1 MVPLRSTSGRE
12 CGDVQWH
19 PEEFERARLA
29 RDPHFDGRVFIGVLT
44 TGIYCRPVCPAR
56 IPRRENIR
64 LYASAAAAAA
74 AGFRPCLR
82 CRPESAPGTPAWLGT
97 SHTVARALQLLAQG
111 VLDEGGMP
119 ALAQAVGVGERQLA
133 RLFQTHLGVSVV
145 TVARTQRLQL
155 AKKLIDETDLPMASV
170 CFAAGFS
177 SIRRFNAVFA
187 EVYGRTPLSLRRTR
201 PASATA
207 AAPPTSLTL
216 RLQYRPPFDWAAML
230 DYLQRRAIPGVE
242 WVTRDSYA
250 RSLMLEGD
258 VAFLQVQF
266 LPGTHQVLVHLH
278 GPQIRSLAQVLERVR
293 VMFDLKAVSADVDAH
308 LAQDP
313 RLQPLVAAYPGTR
326 VPVAWNGFE
335 VAVRAILGQQV
346 SVKAATTLVARLAA
360 AHGRP
365 CTAPAALPLTH
376 LFPEPAALA
385 EATLDGL
392 GITARRIAA
401 IQSLARAVQAGE
413 LRFDGNMATAQFVTR
428 IQQIPG
434 IGPWTAQYI
443 ALRALNDADAFPH
456 ADLILLRAAALPGET
471 LDPAALLALAERWRP
486 WRAYAV
492 LLLWRHHA
500 DGAATARI
508 PTVTGD

>member
-1 MVPLRSTSGRE
+1 MVPLTCTSGRE

-19 PEEFERARLA
+19 PEEFEQARLA

-64 LYASAAAAAA
+64 LFASAAAAAD

-111 VLDEGGMP
+111 ILDVGGMP
-119 ALAQAVGVGERQLA
+119 ALARAVGVGERQLS
-133 RLFQTHLGVSVV
+133 RLFQAHLGVSVLA
-145 TVARTQRLQL
+145 VATTQRLHL
-155 AKKLIDETDLPMASV
+155 AKKLIDETDLPMASI
-170 CFAAGFS
+170 CFAAGFN

-187 EVYGRTPLSLRRTR
+187 EVYGRTPLSLRKRQSV
-201 PASATA
+201 PATL
-207 AAPPTSLTL
+207 APPRSHLSL
-216 RLQYRPPFDWAAML
+216 RLQYRPPFDWAAL
-230 DYLQRRAIPGVE
+230 LAYLQYRAIPGVE

-250 RSLMLEGD
+250 RSLVLDGE
-258 VAFLQVQF
+258 VTFLQVQF
-266 LPGTHQVLVHLH
+266 LPHTHQVLVHLH
-278 GPQIRSLAQVLERVR
+278 GSPIRTLALVLERVR

-308 LAQDP
+308 LATDP

-326 VPVAWNGFE
+326 VPVAWDGFE

-346 SVKAATTLVARLAA
+346 SVKAATTLVALLAA

-365 CTAPAALPLTH
+365 CVAPGGLPLTH
-376 LFPEPAALA
+376 VFPEPAVLA
-385 EATLDGL
+385 DARLDGL

-401 IQSLARAVQAGE
+401 IQTLARTVQAGE
-413 LRFDGNMATAQFVTR
+413 LRFDGSMATAEFVTR

-456 ADLILLRAAALPGET
+456 ADLILLRAAARPGEM

-492 LLLWRHHA
+492 LLLWRHH
-500 DGAATARI
+500 GARAAAARNSI
-508 PTVTGD
+508 ATGD

>member
-1 MVPLRSTSGRE
+1 M
-12 CGDVQWH
+12 QWH

-64 LYASAAAAAA
+64 LFASAVAAAE

-119 ALAQAVGVGERQLA
+119 ALARAVGVGERQLA
-133 RLFQTHLGVSVV
+133 RLFQSHLGVSVLA
-145 TVARTQRLQL
+145 VATTQRLQL
-155 AKKLIDETDLPMASV
+155 AKKLIDETELPMASV

-187 EVYGRTPLSLRRTR
+187 EVYGRTPLSLRRGR
-201 PASATA
+201 
-207 AAPPTSLTL
+207 PTSAAGIGASTRITL
-216 RLQYRPPFDWAAML
+216 RLHYRPPFDWAAML
-230 DYLQRRAIPGVE
+230 EYLQRRAIPGVE
-242 WVTRDSYA
+242 WVTHDSYA
-250 RSLMLEGD
+250 RSLLLDGE

-266 LPGTHQVLVHLH
+266 LSGTHQVQVHLH
-278 GPQIRSLAQVLERVR
+278 SNRLQALPLVLERVR
-293 VMFDLKAVSADVDAH
+293 VMFDLKAVSAEVDAH

-313 RLQPLVAAYPGTR
+313 RLQPLVAAFPGTR
-326 VPVAWNGFE
+326 VPVAWDGFE

-346 SVKAATTLVARLAA
+346 SVKAATTLVARLAR

-365 CTAPAALPLTH
+365 CEAPAGLPLTH
-376 LFPEPAALA
+376 VFPSPAELA
-385 EATLDGL
+385 RASLDGL

-413 LRFDGNMATAQFVTR
+413 LRFDGSMATADFVAR

-492 LLLWRHHA
+492 LLLWRHHGRA
-500 DGAATARI
+500 TSTARI
-508 PTVTGD
+508 ANPKGD

>member
-1 MVPLRSTSGRE
+1 M
-12 CGDVQWH
+12 QWH
-19 PEEFERARLA
+19 PEEFEQARLA

-64 LYASAAAAAA
+64 LYASAAAAAE

-119 ALAQAVGVGERQLA
+119 ALARAVGVGERQLA
-133 RLFQTHLGVSVV
+133 RLFQSHLGVSVLA
-145 TVARTQRLQL
+145 VATTQRLQL

-187 EVYGRTPLSLRRTR
+187 EVYGRTPLSLRKGR
-201 PASATA
+201 PVPAG
-207 AAPPTSLTL
+207 AAPPTQVTL

-230 DYLQRRAIPGVE
+230 AYLHSRAIPGVE

-250 RSLMLEGD
+250 RSLVLDGEL
-258 VAFLQVQF
+258 AFLQVQF
-266 LPGTHQVLVHLH
+266 LPETHQVLVHLH
-278 GPQIRSLAQVLERVR
+278 SPQIRSLAQVLERVR

-308 LAQDP
+308 LATDP

-326 VPVAWNGFE
+326 VPVAWDGFE

-360 AHGRP
+360 ACGRP
-365 CTAPAALPLTH
+365 CVAPAGLPLTH
-376 LFPEPAALA
+376 VFPEPAVLA
-385 EATLDGL
+385 EAPLNGL

-401 IQSLARAVQAGE
+401 IQTLARTVQAGE
-413 LRFDGNMATAQFVTR
+413 LRFDGSMATAEFVTR

-492 LLLWRHHA
+492 LLLWRHH
-500 DGAATARI
+500 GARAAAARNSI
-508 PTVTGD
+508 ATGD

>member
-1 MVPLRSTSGRE
+1 M
-12 CGDVQWH
+12 QWH
-19 PEEFERARLA
+19 PEEFERARQA

-64 LYASAAAAAA
+64 LYTSAAAAAE

-119 ALAQAVGVGERQLA
+119 ALARAVGVGERQLA
-133 RLFQTHLGVSVV
+133 RLFQAHLGVSVLA
-145 TVARTQRLQL
+145 VATTQRLQL
-155 AKKLIDETDLPMASV
+155 AKKLIDETELPMASV

-187 EVYGRTPLSLRRTR
+187 SVYGRPPLSLRRGRTG
-201 PASATA
+201 ASTDTV
-207 AAPPTSLTL
+207 PPTGITL

-230 DYLQRRAIPGVE
+230 SYLQGRAIPGVE
-242 WVTRDSYA
+242 WVTADSYA
-250 RSLMLEGD
+250 RSLLLDGEP
-258 VAFLQVQF
+258 AFLHVQF
-266 LPGTHQVLVHLH
+266 LPDTHQVLVRLH
-278 GPQIRSLAQVLERVR
+278 SSRLQALPFVLERVR

-308 LAQDP
+308 LALDP
-313 RLQPLVAAYPGTR
+313 RLQPLVAACPGTR
-326 VPVAWNGFE
+326 VPVAWDGFE

-360 AHGRP
+360 AYGRP
-365 CTAPAALPLTH
+365 CVAPAGLPLTH
-376 LFPEPAALA
+376 VFPEPAVLA

-413 LRFDGNMATAQFVTR
+413 LRFDGSMATADFVAR

-500 DGAATARI
+500 NVTATARTS
-508 PTVTGD
+508 PVTGD

>member
-1 MVPLRSTSGRE
+1 M
-12 CGDVQWH
+12 QWH
-19 PEEFERARLA
+19 PEEFERARQA

-64 LYASAAAAAA
+64 LFASAAEAAE

-111 VLDEGGMP
+111 VLEEGGMP
-119 ALAQAVGVGERQLA
+119 ALARAVGVGERQLA
-133 RLFQTHLGVSVV
+133 RLFQTHLGVSVLA
-145 TVARTQRLQL
+145 VATTQRLQL
-155 AKKLIDETDLPMASV
+155 AKKLIDETELPMASV

-187 EVYGRTPLSLRRTR
+187 EVYGRPPLSLRRGR
-201 PASATA
+201 TA
-207 AAPPTSLTL
+207 ASTDTVPPTGITL

-230 DYLQRRAIPGVE
+230 NYLQRRAIPGVE
-242 WVTRDSYA
+242 WVTANSYA
-250 RSLMLEGD
+250 RSLLLDGEP
-258 VAFLQVQF
+258 AFLQVQF
-266 LPGTHQVLVHLH
+266 LPDTHQVLVRLH
-278 GPQIRSLAQVLERVR
+278 SSRLQALPFVLERVR

-313 RLQPLVAAYPGTR
+313 RLRPLVAAFPGTR
-326 VPVAWNGFE
+326 VPVAWDGFE

-346 SVKAATTLVARLAA
+346 SVKAATTLVARLAR

-365 CTAPAALPLTH
+365 CEAPAGLPLTH
-376 LFPEPAALA
+376 VFPSPAELA
-385 EATLDGL
+385 GASLDGL
-392 GITARRIAA
+392 GITARRITA

-413 LRFDGNMATAQFVTR
+413 LRFDGSMATADFVAR

-500 DGAATARI
+500 NVTATARTF
-508 PTVTGD
+508 PVTGD

>member
-1 MVPLRSTSGRE
+1 M
-12 CGDVQWH
+12 QWH

-29 RDPHFDGRVFIGVLT
+29 RDPHFDGRVFIGVIT

-64 LYASAAAAAA
+64 LFASAAAAAE

-82 CRPESAPGTPAWLGT
+82 CRPESAPGTPAWLGS
-97 SHTVARALQLLAQG
+97 SHTVARALHLLARG

-119 ALAQAVGVGERQLA
+119 ALARAVGVGERQLA
-133 RLFQTHLGVSVV
+133 RLFQTHLGVSVLA
-145 TVARTQRLQL
+145 VATTQRLHL

-187 EVYGRTPLSLRRTR
+187 EVYGRTPLSLRKGRAA
-201 PASATA
+201 PSLG
-207 AAPPTSLTL
+207 AAPPTHLTL
-216 RLQYRPPFDWAAML
+216 RLHYRPPFDWAAML
-230 DYLQRRAIPGVE
+230 AYLKQRAIPGVE
-242 WVTRDSYA
+242 WVTQDSYA
-250 RSLMLEGD
+250 RSLQLD
-258 VAFLQVQF
+258 DAVAFLQVQF
-266 LPGTHQVLVHLH
+266 LPDTHQVLVHLH
-278 GPQIRSLAQVLERVR
+278 SPQIRSLAQVLERVR
-293 VMFDLKAVSADVDAH
+293 VMFDLTAVSADVDAY

-313 RLQPLVAAYPGTR
+313 RLQPLVAAFPGTR
-326 VPVAWNGFE
+326 VPVAWDGFE

-365 CTAPAALPLTH
+365 CVAPAGLPLTH
-376 LFPEPAALA
+376 VFPVPAVLA

-401 IQSLARAVQAGE
+401 IQSLARTVEAGE
-413 LRFDGNMATAQFVTR
+413 LRFDGSMATAEFVTR

-492 LLLWRHHA
+492 LLLWRHH
-500 DGAATARI
+500 GARAVNSRTS
-508 PTVTGD
+508 TETGD

>member
-1 MVPLRSTSGRE
+1 MVPLRSTSGSE
-12 CGDVQWH
+12 CSDVQWH
-19 PEEFERARLA
+19 PEEFEKARQA

-64 LYASAAAAAA
+64 LYASAAAAAE

-111 VLDEGGMP
+111 VLDDGGMP
-119 ALAQAVGVGERQLA
+119 ALARAVGVGERQLA
-133 RLFQTHLGVSVV
+133 RLFQTHLGASVL
-145 TVARTQRLQL
+145 TVATTQRLQL
-155 AKKLIDETDLPMASV
+155 AKKLIDETELPMASV
-170 CFAAGFS
+170 CFAAGFG

-187 EVYGRTPLSLRRTR
+187 EVYGRTPLALRKRRTV
-201 PASATA
+201 PCGDAGL
-207 AAPPTSLTL
+207 PTQVTL
-216 RLQYRPPFDWAAML
+216 HLQYRPPFDWAAML
-230 DYLQRRAIPGVE
+230 AYLRQRAIPGVE
-242 WVTRDSYA
+242 WVTGDSYA
-250 RSLMLEGD
+250 RSLTLEGE

-266 LPGTHQVLVHLH
+266 LSGAHQVLVHL
-278 GPQIRSLAQVLERVR
+278 RSTRLQALPRVLERVR
-293 VMFDLKAVSADVDAH
+293 QMFDLKAVSADVDAH
-308 LAQDP
+308 LARDP
-313 RLQPLVAAYPGTR
+313 RLQALVAAYPGTR
-326 VPVAWNGFE
+326 VPVAWDGFE
-335 VAVRAILGQQV
+335 VAVRAIVGQQV

-360 AHGRP
+360 AYGRP
-365 CTAPAALPLTH
+365 CIAPAGLPLTH
-376 LFPEPAALA
+376 VFPEPAVLA
-385 EATLDGL
+385 EAALDGL

-401 IQSLARAVQAGE
+401 IQALARAVKAGE
-413 LRFDGNMATAQFVTR
+413 LRFDGSMATADFVTR

-456 ADLILLRAAALPGET
+456 ADLILLRAAALPGEA

-500 DGAATARI
+500 EGAATARI
-508 PTVTGD
+508 STLTGD